1 MAEQIFKKECDY
13 SSNRNDFIGES
24 EITVTITLGEYRK
37 LVTEKATKDSDIAK
51 AEANKYERESENS
64 NLKKENNNLRNE
76 NAELKTEI
84 YELKKKLESITKD
97 SDKSISLECAEE
109 NEYD

>member
-13 SSNRNDFIGES
+13 GKCNNFVGES
-24 EITVTITLGEYRK
+24 EITVTITLNEYRD

-51 AEANKYERESENS
+51 AEENKYERENENS

-84 YELKKKLESITKD
+84 YELKKKLESNIEQGDNSILSKCT
-97 SDKSISLECAEE
+97 DKE